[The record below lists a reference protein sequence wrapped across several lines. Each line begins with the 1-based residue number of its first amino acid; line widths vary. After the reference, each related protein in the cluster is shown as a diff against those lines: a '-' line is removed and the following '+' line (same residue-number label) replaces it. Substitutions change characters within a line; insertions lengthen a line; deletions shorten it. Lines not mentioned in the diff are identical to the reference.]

1 MNRKLAKAMGLMT
14 ALAWGGVSAPALA
27 VINVQCPGDDGSNG
41 GVAGDAIID
50 TPDPAHPTAKCM
62 HLAASDGFATM
73 GDGNVLYTFGFSD
86 VTGIDPSIVYNYAAL
101 GGTISAPTISVDE
114 GDEFYLT
121 LSNVGMVMRPDLF
134 DPHSVHWHGFPQ
146 AAAVFDGEPESTLGV
161 NMGESFTYYYKVNEP
176 GTFLY
181 HCHVEATE
189 HMEMGMLGNLYVRP
203 KQNKLPA
210 GTDLNGFT
218 HQDGFKYAYNDGDGS
233 TYYDVEVPLQVSS
246 FDREFHEQHIAVQAL
261 PFATLKT
268 NYGMINGRGYPDTVN
283 PAALPAPAEN
293 GGKASQ
299 LISSK
304 VEAIAGQKV
313 LLRLSNVSVT
323 TYFTLTSPNITMK
336 VVGQGAAILRG
347 PTGKDLSYSTNSV
360 TLGGGEAADVIL
372 DTTGIAPGRYFLY
385 TTNLQYLSNDLE
397 DRGGIMT
404 EILINAPI

>member
-27 VINVQCPGDDGSNG
+27 VINVQCPGDTN
-41 GVAGDAIID
+41 GDAIID

-73 GDGNVLYTFGFSD
+73 GDGNVLYTFGFQD
-86 VTGIDPSIVYNYAAL
+86 MTGHDPSTVYVDGAL
-101 GGTISAPTISVDE
+101 GANISAPTISVDE

-121 LSNVGMVMRPDLF
+121 LSNIGMVMRPDLF

-218 HQDGFKYAYNDGDGS
+218 HQDGYKYAYNDGDGS

-246 FDREFHEQHIAVQAL
+246 FDRKFHEEHIAVQAL

-293 GGKASQ
+293 GGKPSQ

-304 VEAIAGQKV
+304 VEATAGQKV

-323 TYFTLTSPNITMK
+323 TYFTLTSPNISMK

-347 PTGKDLSYSTNSV
+347 PTGKDLSYRTSSV

>member
-293 GGKASQ
+293 GGKPSQ

-304 VEAIAGQKV
+304 VEATAGQKV

-323 TYFTLTSPNITMK
+323 TYFTLTSPNISMK

-347 PTGKDLSYSTNSV
+347 PTGKDLSYRTSSV